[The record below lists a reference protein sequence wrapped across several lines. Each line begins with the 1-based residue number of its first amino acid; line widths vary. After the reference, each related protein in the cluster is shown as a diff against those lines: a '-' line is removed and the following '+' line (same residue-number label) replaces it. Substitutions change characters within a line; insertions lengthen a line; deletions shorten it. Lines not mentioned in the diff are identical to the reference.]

1 MDRYG
6 YDTYDSHAY
15 CIIDRKNKHTHIA
28 TAFHVTV
35 ADKIV
40 KALNDAEK
48 DIERGR
54 QMAVAKKNLAE
65 MQERAGFPQWFID
78 SRKRDDRPVD

>member
-6 YDTYDSHAY
+6 YDTYDSRTY

-40 KALNDAEK
+40 KALNDTEK
-48 DIERGR
+48 
-54 QMAVAKKNLAE
+54 AKAPRRELYSA
-65 MQERAGFPQWFID
+65 
-78 SRKRDDRPVD
+78 RPVD

>member
-6 YDTYDSHAY
+6 YDTHDSHAY

-40 KALNDAEK
+40 KALND
-48 DIERGR
+48 
-54 QMAVAKKNLAE
+54 
-65 MQERAGFPQWFID
+65 MQENIEVGKRIAGEIEKTQEIIQHVHD
-78 SRKRDDRPVD
+78 TLLKR

>member
-6 YDTYDSHAY
+6 YDTHDSHAY
-15 CIIDRKNKHTHIA
+15 CIIDRKKNEHIA

-40 KALNDAEK
+40 NALNDTEK
-48 DIERGR
+48 
-54 QMAVAKKNLAE
+54 AKAPRRELYSA
-65 MQERAGFPQWFID
+65 
-78 SRKRDDRPVD
+78 RPVD

>member
-6 YDTYDSHAY
+6 YDTHDSHAY
-15 CIIDRKNKHTHIA
+15 CIIDRKKNTHIA

-40 KALNDAEK
+40 KALNAL
-48 DIERGR
+48 ER
-54 QMAVAKKNLAE
+54 
-65 MQERAGFPQWFID
+65 
-78 SRKRDDRPVD
+78 RDTEVKAIVREITHGQVE